1 MLLVESDESGAVLVA
16 IDRTVLVVVDYAVA
30 LLYLLCHLPFL
41 IILEQLF
48 FHGKKCPSDPVI
60 TLVYVFCSRLY
71 PAYLHFSEF
80 NGQQIS
86 LFISCLQLLNVVSQV
101 NCDGFDG
108 KGVFEELPE
117 LELFEVLG

>member
-1 MLLVESDESGAVLVA
+1 
-16 IDRTVLVVVDYAVA
+16 VLVVVDYAVA
-30 LLYLLCHLPFL
+30 LFNLLCDLPFL

-71 PAYLHFSEF
+71 PTYFHFSEF
-80 NGQQIS
+80 NSQQIS
-86 LFISCLQLLNVVSQV
+86 FFICCLQLLDVVGQV

-108 KGVFEELPE
+108 KGVFEELSE
-117 LELFEVLG
+117 LELFKVFGQVLEHDGVL